1 MATACAT
8 AQSPDLAPRG
18 SPEFGDEQALVEALL
33 RDDAAAWRAF
43 NERYSRMIHRCITR
57 ITVRF
62 SSVVSADD
70 VREIYATFCLQLL
83 ANDKSKLRS
92 HAPDRG
98 TSFGSWLAL
107 LAAHA
112 AYDFLRRRR
121 REPAFEDAEDG
132 VPVTDSVPD
141 PYEACEIRER
151 AAIAAAMIAHF
162 SERDREFLTLF
173 YGEGLEPDQIAR
185 RMRISVK
192 TVYSKKHKIQSRLEA
207 LMHRRRLA
215 A

>member
-1 MATACAT
+1 MTTASVIAD
-8 AQSPDLAPRG
+8 SSNLAPRR
-18 SPEFGDEQALVEALL
+18 SPEYGDEQVLVDALL
-33 RDDAAAWRAF
+33 RDDAAAWRTF
-43 NERYSRMIHRCITR
+43 NERYGRMIHRCITR

-92 HAPDRG
+92 YAPDRG
-98 TSFGSWLAL
+98 SSFGSWLAL

-121 REPAFEDAEDG
+121 REPAFEDADDE
-132 VPVTDSVPD
+132 VAVTDSVPD
-141 PYEACEIRER
+141 PYELCEIRER
-151 AAIAAAMIAHF
+151 ATIAAAMIAHF

-173 YGEGLEPDQIAR
+173 YGEGLEPEQIAR

-207 LMHRRRLA
+207 LMQRRRLA